1 MSATKWKPYPKYK
14 ETDFEWIPKIPEN
27 WNIVP
32 LRYLCKVKTGEK
44 DLIDQNP
51 EGKYPFFVRSPE
63 VRRISTYS
71 YDGEGILT
79 AGDGNIGEIFHYING
94 KFDYHQRVYLFYNF
108 NGVFPKF
115 LYYFLKANLREV
127 VLAMSAKSTVES
139 IRLPMLTSFPIAL
152 PSLEEEQ
159 LISEIIQAKEC
170 KINLLIENLNRQLEL
185 LEAKRSALM
194 IQAVTKGLN
203 PDVMMKDSGLD
214 WVGEVPEHWD
224 MKKVKNL
231 FQLTNE
237 PSATSHGMELLSIY
251 TAIGVRPR
259 KSLEQK
265 GNKAT
270 SIDGYWIV
278 KKEDLI
284 VNKLLAWMGAI
295 GRSEYDGVT
304 SPAYDILRPLSNTI
318 SEYYHF
324 LFRCGICLPEFKK
337 RSRGIMDMRLRL
349 YFEELGSIEV
359 PCPPPEEQQEIA
371 DYIRGLDDKQIKLES
386 TIKRQIELFHEY
398 RVALISAAV
407 TGKINVRGQ

>member
-224 MKKVKNL
+224 MKKVKHL